1 MVFSAFLCFCFST
14 WYLEPLR
21 KAAFGTVLAWMT
33 NCPRRIFFFMNREL
47 SLSLSLR
54 LTFLFVTIVPKDI
67 SDDPPPSNDF
77 FRHQHHRRNRGSP
90 IYTTLLTTSFS
101 GHRCAL
107 MHVFFPYAKQPRS
120 DVHCQRVEP
129 SFRQCFACRQPPLL
143 AT

>member
-1 MVFSAFLCFCFST
+1 MVFRASKKGSLWNRTCLDDQLS
-14 WYLEPLR
+14 P
-21 KAAFGTVLAWMT
+21 KD
-33 NCPRRIFFFMNREL
+33 FFFHEPWAF
-47 SLSLSLR
+47 SLSLR

-129 SFRQCFACRQPPLL
+129 SFRQCFACRQPPPLEFGGNQTCS
-143 AT
+143 ACTPFVV